1 MRFTKVTDD
10 LFYFYLMSDVD
21 TFVVPNERVFNP
33 ASQPNENGDVC
44 STFCSYTEPKPM
56 IRTLRKQGTTD
67 LLPNDAA
74 LCEPCGDSCKQN
86 VDNCDPN
93 PCLHGGLCTLSNV
106 NPSYTCSC
114 AAGYEGPNCETNVD
128 NCDPNP
134 CLHGGLCTLSN
145 VNPSY
150 TCSCAAGYEGPNCE
164 TNIDDCTP
172 NPCLNGGQCSD
183 DIASYTCSCA
193 AGYKGNNCDQNIDDC
208 TPNPCL
214 NGGQCSD
221 DIASY
226 TCSCAAGYKG
236 NNCDQNIDDCTPNPC
251 LNGGQCSDD
260 IASYTCSCAAGYK
273 GNNCDQ
279 NIDDCTPNPCLNGGQ
294 CSDGVLS
301 YTCSCVAGYGGK
313 NCDRIACTVPG
324 MVQFATEPTDKSFN
338 NMETITYSCITGYEV
353 QSGNLERSC
362 QADGTWSGHPPVCKM
377 TVDYFCG
384 TLLEKLE
391 NEKNSKKGWNENSED
406 SSEKDTRGKTKG
418 KYWNRKK
425 GRRCGY
431 YKALEA
437 LIIETCLL
445 S

>member
-1 MRFTKVTDD
+1 MFTDKVLTVLAVVAQIFIFSTDTDASCALPQELQNKDWEYTYTEVSTGNQMTKTLSFGTSTIPKPGISLNAEGTYLDTWTCISDLSITDTESVVVLKSDSSYKQFLNPNDQWLYLCMRFTKVTDD
-10 LFYFYLMSDVD
+10 LFYFYLMSDID
-21 TFVVPNERVFNP
+21 TFVVPKERVFNP
-33 ASQPNENGDVC
+33 VSQPNENGDVC
-44 STFCSYTEPKPM
+44 STFCSYTDPKPM

-74 LCEPCGDSCKQN
+74 LCEPCGDSCKQD

-93 PCLHGGLCTLSNV
+93 PCLHGGLCSLS
-106 NPSYTCSC
+106 
-114 AAGYEGPNCETNVD
+114 D
-128 NCDPNP
+128 
-134 CLHGGLCTLSN
+134 

-193 AGYKGNNCDQNIDDC
+193 AGFKGNNCDQNIDDC

-226 TCSCAAGYKG
+226 TCSCAAGFKG
-236 NNCDQNIDDCTPNPC
+236 NNCDQI
-251 LNGGQCSDD
+251 
-260 IASYTCSCAAGYK
+260 
-273 GNNCDQ
+273 
-279 NIDDCTPNPCLNGGQ
+279 
-294 CSDGVLS
+294 V
-301 YTCSCVAGYGGK
+301 
-313 NCDRIACTVPG
+313 CTVPG
-324 MVQFATEPTDKSFN
+324 MVQFATGPTDKSFN

-377 TVDYFCG
+377 TVDYFCA
-384 TLLEKLE
+384 TLLEMLE
-391 NEKNSKKGWNENSED
+391 NKTSSKKGWNENSEG
-406 SSEKDTRGKTKG
+406 SFEKETRGKSKG
-418 KYWNRKK
+418 KYWNRIK

-431 YKALEA
+431 YKELEA